1 MNREE
6 RYDFVIVGAGPNGTA
21 LGAYLAKS
29 GQSVC
34 LLEERPEAGGACENA
49 YPMPGVRIDPHTTF
63 MYAGA
68 APGFDQLELWK
79 YGLRMSWN
87 PAFGRPELSPQALE
101 MAKLLGTPTTEGRV
115 PLTDKDIL
123 GWAKITGML
132 GDPPFTRELLR
143 ACLWS
148 PPHPPEV
155 EITAENIPYMQVY
168 KERAPDM
175 WTEELLDMTMFE
187 LLDEYCETEPFKVAR
202 GVVAWYSGA
211 SPEWEGVAL
220 PAVAGALAIQYSGG
234 VPRGGMHTYF
244 HSIIRCAMAHGA
256 VVRTCCPVDE
266 IIIREGRA
274 VGVRLRDTAAWGEK
288 TIWASKAVVSAMDIQ
303 QTFLKLIGPQHLDVS
318 FIHRIKDISLKGSSI
333 YVSHYLFSAPPR
345 LRPKFQV
352 EALGEQGKYFLSVGA
367 GGPCDSR
374 ELYYEHIADINA
386 RKGSPSMPPDRVIQI
401 PIAHQEDPWRCTLPN
416 RWLITPMYVIVPPP
430 EYHVDGPDA
439 LHKEKDKWDAYMLK
453 ALSTQ
458 VENAEDDLVQMWSNP
473 PWESEHRNVGLIG
486 GGWYTT
492 RHCND
497 QLWTNRPLPELS
509 RYRVPFI
516 DGLYLCH
523 QSSGHPGGLA
533 LMAVPYNLM
542 HVLIEDGLV
551 EPGDWWYPSPWYIP
565 ERGKISAIPRK

>member
-1 MNREE
+1 MNKEE

-21 LGAYLAKS
+21 LAAYLAKS

-34 LLEERPEAGGACENA
+34 VLEERPEGGGGCENA
-49 YPMPGVRIDPHTTF
+49 YPIPGVRIDPHTTY

-79 YGLRMSWN
+79 YGFRMSWLN
-87 PAFGRPELSPQALE
+87 PE
-101 MAKLLGTPTTEGRV
+101 GTPRDIGQMRQTGVLTTEGRV

-123 GWAKITGML
+123 GWAKIGGML

-143 ACLWS
+143 ALCWC

-155 EITAENIPYMQVY
+155 EVTPDNIPYMQVY
-168 KERAPDM
+168 KQYAPDI

-187 LLDEYCETEPFKVAR
+187 FMDEYMETEAYKVSM
-202 GVVAWYSGA
+202 GIVAWYSGA
-211 SPEWEGVAL
+211 SPEWEGVAV
-220 PAVAGALAIQYSGG
+220 PALAGCLNIMYAGPS

-256 VVRTCCPVDE
+256 VIRTCCPVDE

-288 TIWASKAVVSAMDIQ
+288 TIWADKAVVSAMDVQ

-318 FIHRIKDISLKGSSI
+318 FLQRIKDISLKGSSI
-333 YVSHYLFSAPPR
+333 YVTHYLFSAPTR
-345 LRPKFQV
+345 FRPKFAM
-352 EALGEQGKYFLSVGA
+352 EPAPRMA
-367 GGPCDSR
+367 GGLYPCDSR
-374 ELYYEHIADINA
+374 ELYFEHIMDINA
-386 RKGSPSMPPDRVIQI
+386 RKGSPSMPPDRV
-401 PIAHQEDPWRCTLPN
+401 PWIAITHDEDPWRCTIPDRYL
-416 RWLITPMYVIVPPP
+416 LTPMYVIVPPP

-439 LHKEKDKWDAYMLK
+439 MAKERDKWDAYMLK
-453 ALSTQ
+453 ALSTV

-486 GGWYTT
+486 GGWYST
-492 RHCND
+492 RHCHD
-497 QLWTNRPLPELS
+497 QLWTNRPLPEYS
-509 RYRVPFI
+509 RYRSPI
-516 DGLYLCH
+516 DGLYFCH

-533 LMAVPYNLM
+533 LMAIPYNLM
-542 HVLIEDGLV
+542 HILIEDGQV

-565 ERGKISAIPRK
+565 EQGKISAIPRK